1 VAKAGA
7 DHGKQK
13 RADYYLQ
20 VVGVDPAPRWL
31 GAEDAREDRDWNG
44 CTHIYLKNPI
54 ASKTG
59 CEIRATA
66 FLAKQISRDSPEGY
80 NARSADDKGA
90 LVIDKISSRW
100 VQTFMETHE
109 IVFRTQFGK
118 TQLSEARPFHIEK
131 FVAFR
136 LDELRR
142 GIQDG
147 SLDEDVV
154 GKIDE
159 THYVGGCG
167 GWRRRH
173 VDDIRLSGG
182 ASANFTPTMI
192 SMNAE
197 GSIQFAIISEKK
209 AIRANIRRCKK
220 TVFPDNCSGY
230 LEANECREE
239 LDAINSDLTSFPPNA
254 PGLYQPVDSLVIAKI
269 KDAWKVKWNEKKMAL
284 LKSDRWQNTVQK
296 DWQASKFRE
305 NIFFLSWQLRWCEW

>member
-1 VAKAGA
+1 MFAKAGDRFSENFNSA
-7 DHGKQK
+7 TRPANLQK
-13 RADYYLQ
+13 ATDSRRRSSTK
-20 VVGVDPAPRWL
+20 VVG
-31 GAEDAREDRDWNG
+31 GREDRDWNG

-59 CEIRATA
+59 CEIRTTA

-100 VQTFMETHE
+100 VQTFMETRE
-109 IVFRTQFGK
+109 IVFTTQFGK
-118 TQLSEARPFHIEK
+118 TQLSEARPLHIEK

-142 GIQDG
+142 GVEDG

-154 GKIDE
+154 GNLADV
-159 THYVGGCG
+159 VGGAEG
-167 GWRRRH
+167 MSMI
-173 VDDIRLSGG
+173 VRLSGG

-209 AIRANIRRCKK
+209 AIRANTRRCKK

-239 LDAINSDLTSFPPNA
+239 LNAINSDLTSFPPNA

-284 LKSDRWQNTVQK
+284 LKSERWQNTVQK

-305 NIFFLSWQLRWCEW
+305 NIFS